1 MKSKKKKNV
10 EKKAVG
16 SLLAQKVLKTEVIS
30 SEEESAFCVGLVFA
44 SLLVILLLTMLI
56 TKWSFF
62 DLFVGV

>member
-1 MKSKKKKNV
+1 MKNE

-30 SEEESAFCVGLVFA
+30 SEEESVFCVGLVLA